1 MMGSSDGPLSQ
12 QEPLMAELSFAQDI
26 KPLFRDKDRSSM
38 RGRFDLWSF
47 QDVRDNAPAILDV
60 LRSGTMPCDGKWSP
74 DHIDLFSRWI
84 VGGMAE

>member
-26 KPLFRDKDRSSM
+26 KPLFRDKDRNSM
-38 RGRFDLWSF
+38 RGRFDL
-47 QDVRDNAPAILDV
+47 